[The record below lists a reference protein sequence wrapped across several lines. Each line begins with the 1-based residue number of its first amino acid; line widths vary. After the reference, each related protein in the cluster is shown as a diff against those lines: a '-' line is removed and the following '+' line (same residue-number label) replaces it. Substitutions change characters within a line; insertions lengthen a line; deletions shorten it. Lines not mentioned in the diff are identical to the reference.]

1 MRTIKTYANRAP
13 FYNAFPRTLGGYA
26 KACQNGTGQK
36 NRDDIEHHECKSPHQ
51 QGCSEILI
59 LRYTLVVLSDST

>member
-1 MRTIKTYANRAP
+1 M
-13 FYNAFPRTLGGYA
+13 
-26 KACQNGTGQK
+26 KACQNGTAQK